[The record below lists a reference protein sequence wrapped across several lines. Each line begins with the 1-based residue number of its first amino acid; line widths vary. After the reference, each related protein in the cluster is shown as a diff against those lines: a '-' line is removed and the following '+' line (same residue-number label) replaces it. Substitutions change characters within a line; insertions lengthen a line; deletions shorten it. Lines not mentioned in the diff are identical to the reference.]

1 MVGAVFCGLQK
12 DDAPTLLHE
21 VIDLPTAL
29 RAKKEGLQA
38 NESSYRAD

>member
-1 MVGAVFCGLQK
+1 MNYIIRVYV
-12 DDAPTLLHE
+12 E
-21 VIDLPTAL
+21 VIDLPTAR